1 MTWIDDAIEQA
12 LDSVES
18 RLENSDYPHITEGGE
33 WVTSED
39 GFWTG
44 GFWIGLLWAG
54 YEARGDERFRATAE
68 RLMEKFALRS
78 GEEFNHDLGMM
89 FGPSAVRGWELT
101 GNESYHAAAVAAAG
115 TLAGQLNENGNFIPG
130 WGFFG
135 ADDWSGASLVDT
147 LMNLP
152 LLLWASAET
161 GDDSYRTAALLHGKT
176 SIAHHVRPDGATH
189 HVYHFDPSTGKP
201 LHPGTYQGFG
211 PLSCWARGQAWA
223 ITGCAQMAAAG
234 AGDEFR
240 LASERAARWYIEHL
254 PADHIPYWDFDV
266 AGDGEPRDAS
276 AGAIAAYGLLLLAEL
291 GTDLPAA
298 ETAEKSL
305 RALVAEAQAP
315 SLHPAILLHAT
326 ADLPHGKGID
336 ESTIY
341 GDYYFVEALRT
352 LRLAQSSRGEPS
364 ALADQAGLSV
374 GDQTALGVSQ

>member
-1 MTWIDDAIEQA
+1 MRDDG
-12 LDSVES
+12 
-18 RLENSDYPHITEGGE
+18 RY
-33 WVTSED
+33 
-39 GFWTG
+39 
-44 GFWIGLLWAG
+44 
-54 YEARGDERFRATAE
+54 RATAE
-68 RLMEKFALRS
+68 RLLEKFTLRS

-101 GNESYHAAAVAAAG
+101 GNESYRAAAIAAAG
-115 TLAGQLNENGNFIPG
+115 TLAGQLNTNGNFIPG

-161 GDDSYRTAALLHGKT
+161 GDDFYRTAALLHGRT

-189 HVYHFDPSTGKP
+189 HVYHFDPSTGEP
-201 LHPGTYQGFG
+201 LHPGTYQGSSA
-211 PLSCWARGQAWA
+211 LSCWARGQAWA
-223 ITGCAQMAAAG
+223 ITGCAQLAAAG

-240 LASERAARWYIEHL
+240 AASERAARWYIEHL
-254 PADHIPYWDFDV
+254 PQDHIPYWDFDV
-266 AGDGEPRDAS
+266 AGDGEPRDTS

-305 RALVAEAQAP
+305 RALVTEAQAP
-315 SLHPAILLHAT
+315 SHRPAILLHAT

-341 GDYYFVEALRT
+341 GDYYFVEALR
-352 LRLAQSSRGEPS
+352 
-364 ALADQAGLSV
+364 
-374 GDQTALGVSQ
+374 ALGRMQSPPDTRSARPGEDGRAVGTGFASSH